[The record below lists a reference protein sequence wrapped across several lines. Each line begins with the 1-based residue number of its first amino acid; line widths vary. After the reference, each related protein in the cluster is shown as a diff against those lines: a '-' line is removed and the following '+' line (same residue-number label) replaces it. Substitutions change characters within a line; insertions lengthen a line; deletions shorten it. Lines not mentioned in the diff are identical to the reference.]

1 MIQTIAVLSAK
12 INSSMIATTDDNL
25 RMIATNDAQWQ
36 SEFSSH
42 PALVHIRVPQAGLA
56 VLLASSQHLHTKH
69 DGHGNDN
76 NGDQL
81 KWKW

>member
-1 MIQTIAVLSAK
+1 MFVICHNLGHDMIMIM
-12 INSSMIATTDDNL
+12 IMISMYSVHDDNL
-25 RMIATNDAQWQ
+25 NVH
-36 SEFSSH
+36 SSH

-76 NGDQL
+76 SGDQL
-81 KWKW
+81 K